1 MVGDSVSEKGSV
13 VDEEGKVVCGQPTGR
28 SKESELR
35 PITTIEME
43 TADSAQTSLRD
54 ELLLNEHDSS
64 VVIKTHTQA
73 FFVFFDAAPP
83 PSTLLRWLSMYVY
96 MTYEPYG

>member
-1 MVGDSVSEKGSV
+1 VLGD
-13 VDEEGKVVCGQPTGR
+13 QPDGF
-28 SKESELR
+28 KESELR
-35 PITTIEME
+35 AITTIGME
-43 TADSAQTSLRD
+43 AAHSARTSLRA
-54 ELLLNEHDSS
+54 ELLLNENELP
-64 VVIKTHTQA
+64 VIKTHTQA

>member
-28 SKESELR
+28 IKESELR
-35 PITTIEME
+35 PITTIGME
-43 TADSAQTSLRD
+43 TADSARTSLRA

-64 VVIKTHTQA
+64 VIKTHTQA